1 VRVRGVCATVYN
13 DRRQF
18 VGIRMF
24 VPSLRGILIEK
35 PGYQNPYDAP
45 WRTLNGLMQF
55 GQGSAPFQRI
65 RVRGTLT
72 YQSSRNGLYIQD
84 GDTAL
89 LIHAKA
95 RETLAPGTEIEA
107 VGFAALGTYSPE
119 LQDAVFRVI
128 GKTEPIRP
136 RPVSL
141 DEMSRKN
148 ASDFFVLYDG
158 LLVEIEGQIVERN
171 ESATHFLLKKG
182 KTLLP
187 VTLENRRAA
196 DVSLGLPG
204 SVIRLTGICAAR
216 KDRNGDP
223 EVFEILAALRRI
235 LN

>member
-1 VRVRGVCATVYN
+1 
-13 DRRQF
+13 
-18 VGIRMF
+18 
-24 VPSLRGILIEK
+24 
-35 PGYQNPYDAP
+35 
-45 WRTLNGLMQF
+45 
-55 GQGSAPFQRI
+55 
-65 RVRGTLT
+65 
-72 YQSSRNGLYIQD
+72 
-84 GDTAL
+84 
-89 LIHAKA
+89 
-95 RETLAPGTEIEA
+95 
-107 VGFAALGTYSPE
+107 
-119 LQDAVFRVI
+119 
-128 GKTEPIRP
+128 
-136 RPVSL
+136 
-141 DEMSRKN
+141 MSRKN